1 MAAQKGKDLLLKIH
15 DGTVYQIVGG
25 FKSNDLTI
33 NGEAVDVT
41 TKDNVGFKELL
52 EGAGVRSLSAS
63 GDGVFMNDAT
73 FAIAHGHV
81 LAGTHP
87 DCEITVPG
95 LGTYTGKFAISSL
108 QMSGG
113 FEGEI
118 TYTISLDSAGAI
130 TFV

>member
-15 DGTVYQIVGG
+15 DGIEYQIVGG

-73 FAIAHGHV
+73 FGIAHGHV

-87 DCEITVPG
+87 ECEITVPG

-108 QMSGG
+108 QMTGG
-113 FEGEI
+113 FEGEV
-118 TYTISLDSAGAI
+118 TYSISLDSAGVI